1 MRGLYLGLDNTQP
14 NTVRIVCVETVPGW
28 SWLPGVHAWVRSDSL
43 EGFQSYWSREVVLR
57 LDGLAT
63 TSVRH
68 DPFGV
73 MAWLEGQYELPFTR
87 YYKRDLYHDL
97 DEAGDPD
104 LPPCYHRAY
113 SLALQVAFASEAP
126 SVAIELNDSLHRMQ
140 ERMLELRR
148 VLDRLVHVIPF

>member
-14 NTVRIVCVETVPGW
+14 NIARVVCVTTVPGW
-28 SWLPGVHAWVRSDSL
+28 SWLPSVHAWARSSNL
-43 EGFQSYWSREVVLR
+43 QAFQSYWSGAVGLR
-57 LDGLAT
+57 PDGLAT
-63 TSVRH
+63 TSLRH

-73 MAWLEGQYELPFTR
+73 MAWLEGRYELPFTR
-87 YYKRDLYHDL
+87 YDKYDLYHGL

-126 SVAIELNDSLHRMQ
+126 AVAIELNDSLHRMQ

-148 VLDRLVHVIPF
+148 VLDRLVHAIPF